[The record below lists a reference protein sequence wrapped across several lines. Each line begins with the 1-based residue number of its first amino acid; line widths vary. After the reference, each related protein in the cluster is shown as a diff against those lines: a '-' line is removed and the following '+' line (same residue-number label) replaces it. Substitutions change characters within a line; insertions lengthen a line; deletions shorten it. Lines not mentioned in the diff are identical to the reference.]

1 MGTSWYW
8 LPYSP
13 GVPLAV
19 WMARTPAWSREIYP
33 RPGPPSRTRTFLR
46 LSFPGL
52 RPWWHYKAHR
62 RFSRQS
68 RERGQTASAVNG
80 PGHRSK
86 NGVRCSD
93 FRKGVKSGAPKGLG
107 FGAGPHRSFPYA
119 QRRASGDTDH
129 LEPHRRRSR
138 PQPRGHQVHR
148 RRPEGA
154 AGQLNS
160 LSTGRQP
167 EAGCACG
174 TRSLGGVA
182 NKANSPANAAE
193 HVNTMMGN

>member
-13 GVPLAV
+13 RVPLAV

-86 NGVRCSD
+86 NGGTKRTSFRCS
-93 FRKGVKSGAPKGLG
+93 RLLKLY
-107 FGAGPHRSFPYA
+107 GPPATEQIKPITKRY
-119 QRRASGDTDH
+119 
-129 LEPHRRRSR
+129 
-138 PQPRGHQVHR
+138 
-148 RRPEGA
+148 
-154 AGQLNS
+154 
-160 LSTGRQP
+160 RQP
-167 EAGCACG
+167 ARERAADDDRRCPVSWGDLPQLQG
-174 TRSLGGVA
+174 RSIRMYLRKEPVQQ
-182 NKANSPANAAE
+182 SRC
-193 HVNTMMGN
+193 T

>member
-1 MGTSWYW
+1 MTTGNTRLRRPSPVGRKSRPGAGRTGDGVEVFIVFGIVPVGHLKGHGNVLVYW

-68 RERGQTASAVNG
+68 RERGQTSSAVNG

-107 FGAGPHRSFPYA
+107 FGALKFKRM
-119 QRRASGDTDH
+119 AS
-129 LEPHRRRSR
+129 
-138 PQPRGHQVHR
+138 
-148 RRPEGA
+148 RRPGY
-154 AGQLNS
+154 S
-160 LSTGRQP
+160 LCLLS
-167 EAGCACG
+167 
-174 TRSLGGVA
+174 
-182 NKANSPANAAE
+182 
-193 HVNTMMGN
+193 

>member
-1 MGTSWYW
+1 MTTGNTRLRRPSPVGRKSRPGAGRTGDGVEVFKSSVSCPLDTSKAMGTSWYW

-68 RERGQTASAVNG
+68 RERGQTASAVNS

-93 FRKGVKSGAPKGLG
+93 FRKGVKSGAPKGLV
-107 FGAGPHRSFPYA
+107 FGEWLGARS
-119 QRRASGDTDH
+119 Q
-129 LEPHRRRSR
+129 
-138 PQPRGHQVHR
+138 
-148 RRPEGA
+148 
-154 AGQLNS
+154 
-160 LSTGRQP
+160 
-167 EAGCACG
+167 C
-174 TRSLGGVA
+174 
-182 NKANSPANAAE
+182 
-193 HVNTMMGN
+193 